1 MESVFTLANASDG
14 GENINMDD
22 LYEYKQQKDMEVLAT
37 FNKILSRIHTK
48 VKTVS
53 RQLGNPQ
60 FCWYVIPE
68 MLIGVPNYDAP
79 GCAAYLISKLRDNG
93 FVVRYTHPNLLF
105 VSWKHWIPSYVRGEI
120 KKKTG
125 IHIDGYGNKVI
136 PKNKKNE
143 ANNDPY
149 SNDNNNP
156 DALLSNRPPVPPQN
170 AGHAYTPIETYTPS
184 GKMIYNSNLLQNI
197 EDRTRTIPK

>member
-14 GENINMDD
+14 GENLNMDD

-48 VKTVS
+48 VKAVS
-53 RQLGNPQ
+53 RQQGNPQ

-68 MLIGVPNYDAP
+68 MLIGVPTYDAP

-93 FVVRYTHPNLLF
+93 FIVRYTHPNLLF

-125 IHIDGYGNKVI
+125 VNLDGYGNKI
-136 PKNKKNE
+136 APKNK
-143 ANNDPY
+143 NNDPSNPY
-149 SNDNNNP
+149 SNDYNNP
-156 DALLSNRPPVPPQN
+156 NALLTNRPPVPPQN
-170 AGHAYTPIETYTPS
+170 AGPAYTPIEKYTPS

>member
-14 GENINMDD
+14 GENLNMDD

-53 RQLGNPQ
+53 RQHGNPQ

-68 MLIGVPNYDAP
+68 MLIGVPTYDAP

-93 FVVRYTHPNLLF
+93 FIVRYTHPNLLF

-125 IHIDGYGNKVI
+125 IHLDGYGNKII

-143 ANNDPY
+143 DNQDPYNNDY
-149 SNDNNNP
+149 NNP
-156 DALLSNRPPVPPQN
+156 NALLTNRAPVPPQN
-170 AGHAYTPIETYTPS
+170 SGPAYTPIEKYTPS
-184 GKMIYNSNLLQNI
+184 GKMIYNSNLLETI
-197 EDRTRTIPK
+197 EDRTRTIRK

>member
-1 MESVFTLANASDG
+1 MENIFTLANASDDG
-14 GENINMDD
+14 SNINMDD
-22 LYEYKQQKDMEVLAT
+22 LYEHKQQKDMEVLST

-48 VKTVS
+48 VKTIS
-53 RQLGNPQ
+53 RQQGNPQ
-60 FCWYVIPE
+60 FCWYIIPE
-68 MLIGVPNYDAP
+68 RLIGVPTYDSP

-125 IHIDGYGNKVI
+125 INVDGYGNKLI

-143 ANNDPY
+143 TISNTNT
-149 SNDNNNP
+149 SNDNI
-156 DALLSNRPPVPPQN
+156 DTLLSNRPPIP
-170 AGHAYTPIETYTPS
+170 H
-184 GKMIYNSNLLQNI
+184 KMQGLHILLLEN
-197 EDRTRTIPK
+197 TR